1 MTPEELKNELHRCLG
16 CKVKPCEKACPL
28 GVSPHDFIAL
38 AKGGDFKSAAAEIAK
53 RNPLAQTCGLVC
65 PDRFCQSACIRK
77 RIDTALEIPCLQARI
92 MEKGG
97 LPDLELPASNDKH
110 ACVVGGGPAGLGA
123 LYEFLLNGWNVDIYE
138 KDNKLGG
145 AARLIPPYRLPP
157 EVLEKEINRLI
168 TNERVNVY
176 LNQEISDYE
185 SMRRQYDALVLA
197 LGEPKRRTLGIL
209 GEEESLD
216 YRRYLSSPAIYSYE
230 RVAVVGG
237 GEVALDCAITLK
249 KQGSKEVEMFVRRRQ
264 EDMRIMAKDFA
275 ELEQHKVTIRALS
288 SVTEIRP
295 CDTHYDLTVINNR
308 INEQGKAE
316 AIQDSTYNL
325 TGYDKVIMAL
335 GSYFPKEDLPQD
347 IPYAGDMSGNCG
359 TIVEA
364 IASGRA
370 AAKQQIRHQE
380 QATKNL
386 NQASE
391 A

>member
-1 MTPEELKNELHRCLG
+1 MTPEELQKELNRCLG

-28 GVSPHDFIAL
+28 GVSPHDFIAF
-38 AKGGDFKSAAAEIAK
+38 AKGGDFKSAATDIAK
-53 RNPLAQTCGLVC
+53 RNPLPQTCGLVC
-65 PDRFCQSACIRK
+65 PDRFCQASCIRK
-77 RIDTALEIPCLQARI
+77 RIDSAIEIPCLQAKI

-97 LPDLELPASNDKH
+97 LPELVLPASNGKH

-176 LNQEISDYE
+176 LNQEINDYE
-185 SMRRQYDALVLA
+185 PLRRQYDALIIA
-197 LGEPKRRTLGIL
+197 LGEPKRRALGIS

-249 KQGSKEVEMFVRRRQ
+249 KQGTKEVEMFVRRRQ

-275 ELEQHKVTIRALS
+275 ALEQHKITIRALS

-295 CDTHYDLTVINNR
+295 NGNQYDLTVISNR
-308 INEQGKAE
+308 INAQGKAE
-316 AIQDSTYNL
+316 ATDAPAIKLS
-325 TGYDKVIMAL
+325 GYDKVIMAL
-335 GSYFPKEDLPQD
+335 GSYFPQED
-347 IPYAGDMSGNCG
+347 IPQELAYAGDMTGNCG

-370 AAKQQIRHQE
+370 TAKQIITDQTPSID
-380 QATKNL
+380 
-386 NQASE
+386 
-391 A
+391 